1 VGQPNRCFGVIKE
14 ETIRKM
20 VISTKRVFFLSG
32 KMFDI
37 DVLWECTVFPY
48 KQMQSQRRS
57 HFQGK
62 ESKIGIARQ
71 LLRRK
76 KSKRL
81 KLILRD

>member
-1 VGQPNRCFGVIKE
+1 MEGPPSWDSLIVCFCVKKE

-20 VISTKRVFFLSG
+20 VISTKRVLFLFG
-32 KMFDI
+32 KMCDI

-62 ESKIGIARQ
+62 ESKIGLARQ

-76 KSKRL
+76 KKE
-81 KLILRD
+81 KD